1 MQHAVAKMINVQQE
15 LLAIKILQILIKK
28 KTICETKNLYNLL
41 SFLLITLA
49 IINYVIT

>member
-28 KTICETKNLYNLL
+28 KQSETKNLYNLL